1 MSRLFLVSCIIMVNC
16 RREHTRSRSNS
27 VDTNAL
33 ADVLVAETSGEGHNG
48 ALCRGVVEKI
58 GSADV
63 GVDGSV
69 VDDGGAG
76 LHVGE
81 RVLGDVEERVNVDV
95 EGVYPLLLREV
106 LDILDHHLICNGC

>member
-1 MSRLFLVSCIIMVNC
+1 MSRLCIVSHITSVSSK
-16 RREHTRSRSNS
+16 REHTRPRSNS
-27 VDTNAL
+27 VNTNAL

-48 ALCRGVVEKI
+48 AFCRGVVEEI
-58 GSADV
+58 RSADV

-81 RVLGDVEERVNVDV
+81 SILGDVEEGVDVDV

-106 LDILDHHLICNGC
+106 LDVLDHHLIYNGC